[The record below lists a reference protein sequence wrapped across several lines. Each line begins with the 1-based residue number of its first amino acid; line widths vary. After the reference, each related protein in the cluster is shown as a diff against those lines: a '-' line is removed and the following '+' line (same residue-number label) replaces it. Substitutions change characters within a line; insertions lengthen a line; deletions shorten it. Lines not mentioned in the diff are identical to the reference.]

1 MRRTTRR
8 ALLWGRC
15 LQPPLSQSNVWVEV
29 MMINEAVVDLSRLQF
44 ALTVMYHFLFVPLT
58 LGMAFLLA
66 IMESV
71 YVITGK
77 QVYKDMVKFWGKLF
91 GINFALGV
99 TTGLT
104 MEFQFGMNWSYFSH
118 YVGDIFGAPLAIEGL
133 MAFFLEST
141 LVGLFFFGWD
151 RLSKVKHLMVT
162 WGVALGSNLSALW
175 ILIAN
180 GWMQNPVGSEFNY
193 ETMRMELV
201 DFGALLFN
209 PVAQVKFVHTVSAGY
224 TTGAMFVLV
233 VSSYYLLKGRDL
245 AFARRSFAIAS
256 AFGLASVLSV
266 IILGD
271 ESGYELGEV
280 QKVKL
285 AAVEAEWET
294 HEAPAPFTII
304 GFPNQELEMT
314 EYALRVPG
322 LMGLIATRSLTEEVT
337 GLKELKEHNR
347 QRIINGIYANQLLEK
362 IRTGAADDLVIAN
375 FEKVKGDLGYG
386 LLVTAYNT
394 DFNQITA
401 EQIDQAV
408 EYSIPQVAPLFFSFR
423 VMVACGF
430 IMLVVFAAAFYQNA
444 RRRIG
449 QNPLFLKAIMLCLPL
464 PWIACETGWFVAE
477 YGRQPWA
484 IGEIL
489 PVHAAVSNLTA
500 GQIWTT
506 MSIMTGLYTV
516 FLIAELYLMIRFSK
530 QGPSSLHTGRYAL
543 ETETAQLRAKTEV

>member
-1 MRRTTRR
+1 
-8 ALLWGRC
+8 
-15 LQPPLSQSNVWVEV
+15 
-29 MMINEAVVDLSRLQF
+29 MINEAVVDLSRFQF
-44 ALTVMYHFLFVPLT
+44 ALTALYHFLFVPLT

-99 TTGLT
+99 STGLT
-104 MEFQFGMNWSYFSH
+104 MEFQFGTNWSYYSH

-162 WGVALGSNLSALW
+162 WLVAIGSNLSALW

-201 DFGALLFN
+201 DFGALLLN

-224 TTGAMFVLV
+224 VTGSIFVLAI
-233 VSSYYLLKGRDL
+233 SSYYLLKGRDL

-266 IILGD
+266 IVLGD

-294 HEAPAPFTII
+294 QEAPADFTLI
-304 GFPNQELEMT
+304 GFPNQELKET
-314 EYALRVPG
+314 EYAIKIPN
-322 LMGLIATRSLTEEVT
+322 LMGLIATRSLTEQVD
-337 GLKELKEHNR
+337 GIQELKEHNR
-347 QRIINGIYANQLLEK
+347 QRIINGIYANQLLEQL
-362 IRTGAADDLVIAN
+362 RDGTTDPQVLEN

-386 LLVTAYNT
+386 LLVSG
-394 DFNQITA
+394 FNDDINNVTS

-408 EYSIPQVAPLFFSFR
+408 EYSIPQVAPLFYSFR
-423 VMVACGF
+423 IMVGCGF
-430 IMLVVFAAAFYQNA
+430 LMLIIFAVAFYQNA

-449 QNPLFLKAIMLCLPL
+449 QSRTFLKVCLMSLPL

-489 PVHAAVSNLTA
+489 PVNLAASGLTEA
-500 GQIWTT
+500 ELWI
-506 MSIMTGLYTV
+506 SIVAIIALYTA
-516 FLIAELYLMIRFSK
+516 FIIAEMYLMIRFSK

-543 ETETAQLRAKTEV
+543 EKETDQLKAQEV